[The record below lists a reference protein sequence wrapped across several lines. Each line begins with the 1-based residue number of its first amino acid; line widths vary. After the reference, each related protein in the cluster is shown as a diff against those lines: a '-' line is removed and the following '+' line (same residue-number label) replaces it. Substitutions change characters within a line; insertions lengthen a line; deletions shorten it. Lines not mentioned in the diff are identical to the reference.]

1 MVKNKIIN
9 KKGFLLRDVVITG
22 ILFTGI
28 MALFVLMIGSISS
41 NYSKPEIVSP
51 EFSTNYNKLL
61 NLTNQVEISRS
72 ETSQG
77 QGFSLIGSFDIAW
90 NSIFTVVSLVF
101 STLSLYGTMASTMIS
116 QFTFIPANVI
126 FIFMQIALSIFTAYI
141 VFTWMS
147 SVLRGKI

>member
-1 MVKNKIIN
+1 MIN

-22 ILFTGI
+22 VLFTGI
-28 MALFVLMIGSISS
+28 MALFVLMIGSISN
-41 NYSKPEIVSP
+41 NYNAPDLVSQ
-51 EFSTNYNKLL
+51 EFSDNYDK
-61 NLTNQVEISRS
+61 LTNITSGIEISRGELS
-72 ETSQG
+72 AN

-101 STLSLYGTMASTMIS
+101 STLALYGTMASTMIS
-116 QFTFIPANVI
+116 QFTFIPASVI

>member
-1 MVKNKIIN
+1 MIN
-9 KKGFLLRDVVITG
+9 KQGFLLRDVVITG
-22 ILFTGI
+22 VLFTGI
-28 MALFVLMIGSISS
+28 MALFVLMIGSIS
-41 NYSKPEIVSP
+41 
-51 EFSTNYNKLL
+51 TNYNTPGLVSQEFSYNYDK
-61 NLTNQVEISRS
+61 LTNITSGIEISRGES
-72 ETSQG
+72 SAN

-101 STLSLYGTMASTMIS
+101 STLALYGTMASTMIS

-126 FIFMQIALSIFTAYI
+126 FIFMEIALSIFTAYI